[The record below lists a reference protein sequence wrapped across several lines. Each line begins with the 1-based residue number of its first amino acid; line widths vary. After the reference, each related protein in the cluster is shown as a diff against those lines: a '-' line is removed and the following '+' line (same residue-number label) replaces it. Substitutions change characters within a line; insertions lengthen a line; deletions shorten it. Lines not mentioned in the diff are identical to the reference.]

1 MAVKVREKVKG
12 SGQWWVFINH
22 KGRRR
27 SKKIGS
33 KTAANKVAR
42 EVGERLAKGDFGFL
56 EEKRPT
62 LAVFGKKYVND
73 HDRPWAPNT
82 RTSYKGQF
90 KNHIKP
96 HAIGKMPL
104 DKIAMHHVKDFISD
118 LNQKGLKKGTIQN
131 IVVILHA
138 IFEEARVYEHI
149 KVNPCTRTGKF
160 IAGSDSEEGQSE
172 EINAYTP
179 EEAAEQI
186 EQSKSLGLR
195 GHALVTLLIRAGLRI
210 GEALGLNWSDID
222 FEQRTALVSKSWDY
236 KLRLLGP
243 TKTKRTREV
252 DLTPYTVEVFTKL
265 REKTK
270 GLAGEPVFCTRDGN
284 RLSDEAVRN
293 QFYKVR
299 LRDNITLKDLRHTYA
314 TIRVA
319 KGDNIIDV
327 SRQLGHK
334 KPSMTLD
341 VYAEWLPRHHKGQVD
356 ALDTLHHPAP
366 YLHPEPETR
375 VVKH

>member
-1 MAVKVREKVKG
+1 M
-12 SGQWWVFINH
+12 
-22 KGRRR
+22 
-27 SKKIGS
+27 
-33 KTAANKVAR
+33 
-42 EVGERLAKGDFGFL
+42 
-56 EEKRPT
+56 
-62 LAVFGKKYVND
+62 
-73 HDRPWAPNT
+73 
-82 RTSYKGQF
+82 
-90 KNHIKP
+90 
-96 HAIGKMPL
+96 
-104 DKIAMHHVKDFISD
+104 
-118 LNQKGLKKGTIQN
+118 
-131 IVVILHA
+131 VILHA

-160 IAGSDSEEGQSE
+160 IAGSEKEEGQGE

-179 EEAAEQI
+179 EEAAEQV
-186 EQSKSLGLR
+186 EQSKALGLR
-195 GHALVTLLIRAGLRI
+195 GHALITLLIRGGLRV

-252 DLTPYTVEVFTKL
+252 DLTPYTVEVLTKL

-270 GLAGEPVFCTRDGN
+270 GLAGEPVFCTKAGN
-284 RLSDEAVRN
+284 RLSDEAVRY

-356 ALDTLHHPAP
+356 ALDSLHLPAP
-366 YLHPEPETR
+366 YTHPGPETR
-375 VVKH
+375 MVKH